1 MSPPRIHVVGAGL
14 AGLSAAARLVDAGA
28 NVTVYEAAV
37 QAGGRCRSYVD
48 SALGI
53 KIDNGNHLLLSGNHA
68 ALAYLAQLGATDKI
82 VGPAQPEFPFVDLAT
97 KERWQLKP
105 SSGRLPWWIF
115 DKRRRVPG
123 TRATD
128 YLKIMRL
135 IGADPNETVPA
146 ALNPNSMLYRRLWR
160 PLLLAALN
168 TDPAEGSAQLSAP
181 IVRET
186 LLAGGQNC
194 RPLVAADGLS
204 EAFIEPALAAL
215 EKRDV
220 KVRFNT
226 RARAIAFGENRA
238 EAVDLGSDTVEFVA
252 DEGLILAVPAWVT
265 TTLVPGTDAPT
276 EFRAIV
282 NAHFRIA
289 GPADSPPIVGV
300 VNATTEWIFRF
311 ADRIAVTISGADR
324 LLDRERED
332 LAQTIWREV
341 AEVLGICAPLPP
353 WQIIKERRATFAA
366 TPAQNAKRP
375 DAATRWR
382 NVALAGD
389 WTATGLPA
397 TIEGAIRSGNK
408 AADVLLS
415 ALVSARPGRV

>member
-1 MSPPRIHVVGAGL
+1 MSSPRIHVVGAGL

-168 TDPAEGSAQLSAP
+168 TDPVEGSAQLAAA
-181 IVRET
+181 IIRET

-204 EAFIEPALAAL
+204 EAFVDPALAAL
-215 EKRDV
+215 EKRGA
-220 KVRFNT
+220 KVRFGA
-226 RARAIAFGENRA
+226 RLRAIAFGEERA
-238 EAVDLGSDTVEFVA
+238 EALDFGTDAVELGR
-252 DEGLILAVPAWVT
+252 DEALVLAVPAWVAA
-265 TTLVPGTDAPT
+265 TLVPGIAAPT

-282 NAHFRIA
+282 NAHFRINPPV
-289 GPADSPPIVGV
+289 GLPAIIGV

-311 ADRIAVTISGADR
+311 PDRLAVTISGADR
-324 LLDRERED
+324 LLDREREE

-341 AEVLGICAPLPP
+341 ADIAGIAGPLPA

-366 TPAQNAKRP
+366 TPAQNAKRAE
-375 DAATRWR
+375 AATRWS

-408 AADVLLS
+408 AADVVL
-415 ALVSARPGRV
+415 GRMKG

>member
-1 MSPPRIHVVGAGL
+1 MSSPRIHVVGAGL

-168 TDPAEGSAQLSAP
+168 TDPVEGSAQLAAA
-181 IVRET
+181 IMRET

-204 EAFIEPALAAL
+204 EAFVDPALAAL
-215 EKRDV
+215 EKRGA
-220 KVRFNT
+220 KVRFGA
-226 RARAIAFGENRA
+226 RLRAIAFGEERA
-238 EAVDLGSDTVEFVA
+238 EALDFGTDAVELGR
-252 DEGLILAVPAWVT
+252 DEALVLAVPAWVAA
-265 TTLVPGTDAPT
+265 TLVPGIAAPT

-282 NAHFRIA
+282 NAHFRINPPA
-289 GPADSPPIVGV
+289 GLPAIIGV

-311 ADRIAVTISGADR
+311 PDRLAVTISGADR
-324 LLDRERED
+324 LLDREREE

-341 AEVLGICAPLPP
+341 ADIAKIAAPLPA

-366 TPAQNAKRP
+366 TPAQNAKRAE
-375 DAATRWR
+375 AATRWS

-408 AADVLLS
+408 AADVVLRS
-415 ALVSARPGRV
+415 MRSG